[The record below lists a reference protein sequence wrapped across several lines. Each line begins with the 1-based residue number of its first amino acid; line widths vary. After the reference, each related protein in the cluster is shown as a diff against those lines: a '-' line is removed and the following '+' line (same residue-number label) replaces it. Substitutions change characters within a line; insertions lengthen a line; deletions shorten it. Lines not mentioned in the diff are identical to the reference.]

1 MNNQNTINDIRSK
14 LNIVDIVSE
23 YVPLTKKGQYYWGIC
38 PFHNDKNPSM
48 SVDEKRQTYTCW
60 SCHNSGNVFNFVEQ
74 IENISFK
81 DALKKLGSRVGIT
94 VEGSSSYNT
103 KYNKYYEIY
112 DLASKYYQ
120 LMINTDKGLKA
131 KEYLNNRGID
141 NDTIK
146 EFGIGLSLDDKDKL
160 VTYLK
165 EKKYDIN
172 TLNDLG
178 LANNDIDTFINRIIF
193 PLDDRNGR
201 IVGFSGRIY
210 DNSKMSKYMN
220 TKETPIFRKGIC
232 LYHYNASKEYVRKD
246 KYVLVMEGFMDVIR
260 ASTIGIKNTVALMGT
275 ALTDEQISLLKKLSL
290 NVYLC
295 LDGDKPGQ
303 DADLHNGELLEK
315 AGLNVKVVCLKDD
328 EDPDSFILKYGEKK
342 FKSLVENASNFSDF
356 KIDNLKKDVN
366 FESDIELSRYVNQV
380 IKEVS
385 EINDEIRCE
394 IILKKLANETNLS
407 YNTLEKKLNEYKS
420 LDNEKRKSVDNNV
433 IERKDAKKD
442 KYKRA
447 SEEFIYYMLINP
459 RAIRVYDSKNLYF
472 IDSDLRALAAEISYY
487 YHEYGEIN
495 IADFYSYLNDKKEL
509 LNIYNVI
516 QNLNLDENINDVT
529 IMEYVSVIEDYN
541 IKQEIKRLEEV
552 MRKEKDDDAKIEI
565 LERIRKLRIGEIEKW
580 LEK

>member
-1 MNNQNTINDIRSK
+1 MNQNTVNEIRSK
-14 LNIVDIVSE
+14 IDIVDLISE

-48 SVDEKRQTYTCW
+48 SVDQKRQTYTCW

-74 IENISFK
+74 IENISFRE
-81 DALKKLGSRVGIT
+81 ALKKLGDRVGIQL
-94 VEGSSSYNT
+94 EGYTSSFNT
-103 KYNKYYEIY
+103 KFNKYYEIY
-112 DLASKYYQ
+112 DITSKYYQ
-120 LMINTDKGLKA
+120 LMLNTDKGEKA
-131 KEYLNNRGID
+131 KEYLKKRGID
-141 NDTIK
+141 SETIK
-146 EFGIGLSLDDKDKL
+146 EFGIGLALNDKDKL
-160 VTYLK
+160 VKYLK

-220 TKETPIFRKGIC
+220 TKETPIFRKGTC
-232 LYHYNASKEYVRKD
+232 LYHYNASKEFVRTE
-246 KYVLVMEGFMDVIR
+246 KYVIIMEGFMDVIR

-275 ALTDEQISLLKKLSL
+275 ALTDEQISLIKKLSL

-315 AGLNVKVVCLKDD
+315 AGLNVKVVCLRDD
-328 EDPDSFILKYGEKK
+328 EDPDSFILKNGADK
-342 FKSLVENASNFSDF
+342 FKSLIESAVNYSDF
-356 KIDNLKKDVN
+356 KIDSLKNNVN
-366 FESDIELSRYVNQV
+366 FESDIELANYVNKV

-385 EINDEIRCE
+385 ELKDEIRCE

-420 LDNEKRKSVDNNV
+420 LDENGKKKSLDNL
-433 IERKDAKKD
+433 IKKKDAKKD
-442 KYKRA
+442 KYIRA

-459 RAIRVYDSKNLYF
+459 RVIKVYDSKKLYF
-472 IDSDLRALAAEISYY
+472 IDANYRNLAAEISYY
-487 YHEYGEIN
+487 YHEYGDIN
-495 IADFYSYLNDKKEL
+495 IADFYTYLNDKKEL
-509 LNIYNVI
+509 LDVFNQV
-516 QNLNLDENINDVT
+516 QALNMDEEISDVT
-529 IMEYVSVIEDYN
+529 IMEYVKVISDYSMR
-541 IKQEIKRLEEV
+541 QEIKRLEEM
-552 MRKEKDDDAKIEI
+552 MRKEPDELEKIKI
-565 LERIRKLRIGEIEKW
+565 LERIRKLRIGE
-580 LEK
+580 

>member
-565 LERIRKLRIGEIEKW
+565 LERIRKLRIGEIEK
-580 LEK
+580 